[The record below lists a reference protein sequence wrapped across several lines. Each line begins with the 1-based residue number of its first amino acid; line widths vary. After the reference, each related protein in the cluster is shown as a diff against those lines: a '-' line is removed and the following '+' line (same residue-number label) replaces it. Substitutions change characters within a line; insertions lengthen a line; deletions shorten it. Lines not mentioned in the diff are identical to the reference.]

1 MSANSRLTLATH
13 ALEWIELQA
22 RLGGGPASLPRL
34 PDPSQ

>member
-1 MSANSRLTLATH
+1 MSANSRLTIAH